1 MFLQFFT
8 LLSVTNHSIT
18 VGSPFTT
25 FTSNDETFLTG
36 TLKFA
41 DYLVVYLWPDNMYI
55 KFTDEESDPKV
66 RYATKN
72 HKYSAF
78 TFNHETNFS
87 IYVPKNS
94 IVSCEQITPGS
105 DNVEIIN
112 SKIKKL
118 NPIEATNNKI
128 RIYAAPRFGAYVQP
142 LTEGG
147 SIEYVDS
154 EDGSVSTYSTYAP
167 TNLTKLK
174 RMTILSGKWSIKVSS
189 THAPSIPN
197 FKTSSNIADFQTQVP
212 NVNEV
217 DSTKYCIC
225 KKSKCPSLDSTN
237 CQDHTVVS
245 TFEDAVKN
253 GGNVEIMACD
263 KDVKVDFSKLPA
275 GRTTLIFSNSLSS
288 IKLRI
293 DDSEENPTLNSL
305 GFGVQEETT
314 YTPNLIP
321 VGFFTDH
328 KENNTDS
335 ALGTKYLN
343 VLLQPG
349 TRLESAND
357 FALTVNN
364 HKLPIDGGVTI
375 IAEQRSGMSPKN
387 LFLPARIEL
396 HPKSK
401 DPMYFFVN
409 LSLYYNSS
417 NYITQQTNNNVSVIY
432 SPDGWTVE
440 PQIIL
445 YAEKKPEGF
454 KDTGKYIQ
462 YYKHLKGGIIAV
474 ILIVCILFA
483 VVEYILLCRY
493 SKKQDIQED
502 VV

>member
-8 LLSVTNHSIT
+8 LLSVTNYTIT
-18 VGSPFTT
+18 AGSPFTT
-25 FTSNDETFLTG
+25 VTSDEEGFLNG
-36 TLKFA
+36 TIGFGQI
-41 DYLVVYLWPDNMYI
+41 LVVYLWPDNMFI
-55 KFTDEESDPKV
+55 KFLDENSDPNV

-72 HKYSAF
+72 HHYSAF
-78 TFNHETNFS
+78 TFSHETKFYIN
-87 IYVPKNS
+87 VPKNS
-94 IVSCEQITPGS
+94 IVSCELINPEGEE
-105 DNVEIIN
+105 VEIIN
-112 SKIKKL
+112 SKIKIF
-118 NPIEATNNKI
+118 NSIEVTNQKK
-128 RIYAAPRFGAYVQP
+128 RIYALPRFGAYVQP

-154 EDGSVSTYSTYAP
+154 EDGSVSTYSNNAP

-174 RMTILSGKWSIKVSS
+174 RMTVISGKWNIRVSMA
-189 THAPSIPN
+189 HAPSIPN
-197 FKTSSNIADFQTQVP
+197 FKTSSIIEDFQTEVP
-212 NVNEV
+212 TFNEANPN
-217 DSTKYCIC
+217 KYCIC
-225 KKSKCPSLDSTN
+225 KKSKCPSVDSTN
-237 CQDHTVVS
+237 CQDHTIVPS
-245 TFEDAVKN
+245 FEEAIKN
-253 GGNVEIMACD
+253 GGEIEIMACD
-263 KDVKVDFSKLPA
+263 KNVKVDFSKLPA
-275 GRTTLIFSNSLSS
+275 GHTTLIFSNSLSS
-288 IKLRI
+288 IKLSI

-305 GFGVQEETT
+305 GFGVQEETR
-314 YTPNLIP
+314 YTQDLIP
-321 VGFFTDH
+321 IGFFTDH

-335 ALGTKYLN
+335 NIGTKYLN

-364 HKLPIDGGVTI
+364 NKLPIDGGISI

-387 LFLPARIEL
+387 LFLPAKIEL

-401 DPMYFFVN
+401 DTMYFFVN

-417 NYITQQTNNNVSVIY
+417 NYATQQSNNNVTVIY

-483 VVEYILLCRY
+483 VAEYILLCQY
-493 SKKQDIQED
+493 SKKQDTQED